1 MLKPP
6 LERNGA
12 VLVGLDFGESGYAEG
27 LEELRLLAAS
37 AGMQTRA
44 LVRGRRDR
52 PDSGHFAG
60 SGKVEEIKR
69 TLQEHGASL
78 AVFNHDL
85 SPVQERNLQKALGCP
100 VVDRTRLILDIFAQ
114 RAKSHE
120 GKLQVELAQLEH
132 AATRLVRGWTHLER
146 QRGGRGFLGGM
157 GETQLE
163 VDRRLIANRV
173 KVLKDKLGKLQR
185 QRKVQ
190 RRARE
195 RGRVFSVSLV
205 GYTNAGKSTLFN
217 TLTRAG
223 ALAADRLFAT
233 LDTTTRRLYLPEAGN
248 IAISDTV
255 GFIRDLPH
263 TLVAAFRATLEETM
277 HADLLLH
284 VVDAANEARE
294 AQIADVDKV
303 LVEIG
308 ASNTPRLLVWNKIDR
323 NGVQPGIDRNEYDR
337 IQRVR
342 LSAKT
347 GDGVDGLRRALIEA
361 AASRKPPASSPKSTD
376 STDSHG
382 QKLGQAATT

>member
-1 MLKPP
+1 V
-6 LERNGA
+6 ERNGA
-12 VLVGLDFGESGYAEG
+12 VLVGLDFGGGGYAEG
-27 LEELRLLAAS
+27 LEELALLAAS
-37 AGMQTRA
+37 AGIRTLA

-52 PDSGHFAG
+52 PDPGHFAG
-60 SGKVEEIKR
+60 SGKVEEIKGV
-69 TLQEHGASL
+69 LQEQGASL

-85 SPVQERNLQKALGCP
+85 SPVQERNLEKALGCP

-120 GKLQVELAQLEH
+120 GKLQVELAQLQH

-163 VDRRLIANRV
+163 VDRRLIATRV
-173 KVLKDKLGKLQR
+173 KVLKVKLGEFQR
-185 QRKVQ
+185 QREVQ
-190 RRARE
+190 RRARA
-195 RGRVFSVSLV
+195 RGRSFSVSLV

-217 TLTRAG
+217 NLTHAG
-223 ALAADRLFAT
+223 AFAADRLFAT

-248 IAISDTV
+248 VTISDTV
-255 GFIRDLPH
+255 GFIRNLPH
-263 TLVAAFRATLEETM
+263 TLVAAFRATLEETI

-284 VVDAANEARE
+284 VVDAASEARDSQVE
-294 AQIADVDKV
+294 DVAKV

-308 ASNTPRLLVWNKIDR
+308 ASAIPQILVWNKIDR

-337 IQRVR
+337 ICRVR

-361 AASRKPPASSPKSTD
+361 AVSRTSPASPPKPTD
-376 STDSHG
+376 S
-382 QKLGQAATT
+382 QKLGQAAEV